1 MPATCKRFTEP
12 ILAARSYLGLVCASI
27 ALACLVG
34 CAPTQMI
41 GLAVEPEP
49 VVMFVDGERV
59 DELPPE
65 IELTANRDHTVF
77 FKREGYRSQL
87 VVLRTSERDGVDR
100 LSPEKIELRLKRVT
114 DSTPGITVE
123 LEEALDPDAPKP

>member
-1 MPATCKRFTEP
+1 MPATRKCFAEP
-12 ILAARSYLGLVCASI
+12 ILAARSYLRLVFGSI
-27 ALACLVG
+27 ALAGLVG

-49 VVMFVDGERV
+49 VVMFIDGKRV

-77 FKREGYRSQL
+77 FKREGYHSQL

-100 LSPEKIELRLKRVT
+100 LDPAKIELRLKRRT
-114 DSTPGITVE
+114 DSAPGITVE
-123 LEEALDPDAPKP
+123 LEEETDPDAPTQ